1 MSKQHPW
8 NQSAGTDIL
17 LSDQRW
23 LLFFM
28 IWTLVLLVVLKDT
41 GVDASSMPIQHHQLP
56 EFSVLQEPPAVAQG
70 AELAEGLMQNLQSQS
85 EVFSG
90 RWQPNE
96 TRSQPLAE
104 ATRVTEKADHANQ
117 PLLASGETGVTPPPM
132 HSVKQPATESP
143 TEKLRADSRTL
154 RKLNARRL
162 IQLEDYAEAY
172 LTLMQDL
179 PEVTQDTE
187 YYELLGPVLIQTRR
201 FQQAADVYASLLSM
215 RQDNP
220 RWWAGYAVSL
230 EKLGVPAGENFAFQ
244 ELHKL
249 AASDSVL
256 QHFAWRK
263 LTGLG

>member
-1 MSKQHPW
+1 MSKHTPW

-56 EFSVLQEPPAVAQG
+56 EFSVLQEPPAVAQS
-70 AELAEGLMQNLQSQS
+70 AELAEGLMQKLQSQS
-85 EVFSG
+85 EVLSG
-90 RWQPNE
+90 RWQPDE
-96 TRSQPLAE
+96 TTSQPLAE
-104 ATRVTEKADHANQ
+104 ATRVTEKADHAKQ
-117 PLLASGETGVTPPPM
+117 PLLASGESRVTPPPM
-132 HSVKQPATESP
+132 RSVKQPATESP

-179 PEVTQDTE
+179 PEVTQDSE

-201 FQQAADVYASLLSM
+201 FQQAADVYASLLSI

-263 LTGLG
+263 LNSLG